1 MYVTGKWSTAEDNK
15 LREGLAA
22 GKTTKQLVEL
32 LNRKADSID
41 GRKKTLKLKSANV
54 PGGRHVGPTAG
65 VNEGSNVKPQ
75 VAVASLAKTH
85 TINFPAF
92 LKDQLIGYPGQ
103 RLAQAMNEVH
113 GVTMR
118 VSGTVI
124 TLNGKTDGVD
134 AATTAIEAILTV
146 PKAGDVFEAEVVL
159 TRDYG
164 AFLKLKP
171 FFNGILTKDQ
181 YKGTQQTGTKYKVRV
196 VDVNE
201 QGQSAL
207 ELVVETTHGVSAVKP
222 ETVTMDELLD
232 HLNGMGKLISAKIGQ
247 KVVLAA
253 YIIAE

>member
-1 MYVTGKWSTAEDNK
+1 MFVTGKWSTAEDTNS
-15 LREGLAA
+15 REGLAA
-22 GKTTKQLVEL
+22 GKTTKQLSAA
-32 LNRKADSID
+32 LNRSTDSID
-41 GRKKTLKLKSANV
+41 SRKKTLGLKSINT
-54 PGGRHVGPTAG
+54 PGSKASVG
-65 VNEGSNVKPQ
+65 VNEGSNTKTMSVTSQ
-75 VAVASLAKTH
+75 AKTH
-85 TINFPAF
+85 TIAFPAF
-92 LKDQLIGYPGQ
+92 LKEQLNGYPGQ

-113 GVTMR
+113 GVTLR
-118 VSGTVI
+118 VSGTNIVL
-124 TLNGKTDGVD
+124 TGKTEGVD
-134 AATTAIEAILTV
+134 AATIAIEAILTV

-181 YKGTQQTGTKYKVRV
+181 YKGNPATGTKYKVRV
-196 VDVNE
+196 TDVNE

>member
-1 MYVTGKWSTAEDNK
+1 MHVTGKWSAAEDQK

-22 GKTTKQLVEL
+22 GKTTRQLSEI
-32 LNRKADSID
+32 LNRSMDSITSH
-41 GRKKTLKLKSANV
+41 KKVLKPTAT
-54 PGGRHVGPTAG
+54 VGP
-65 VNEGSNVKPQ
+65 NESSSSK
-75 VAVASLAKTH
+75 AVSAPAQANKNQ
-85 TINFPAF
+85 TITFPNF
-92 LKDQLIGYPGQ
+92 LKEQMNGYPGQ
-103 RLAQAMNEVH
+103 RFAQAMNEVH
-113 GVTMR
+113 GVTVR
-118 VSGTVI
+118 ISGNTI
-124 TLNGKTDGVD
+124 SLSGKTDGVD
-134 AATTAIEAILTV
+134 AAAAAIEAILTV

-159 TRDYG
+159 TREYG

-181 YKGTQQTGTKYKVRV
+181 YTGNPATGTKYKVRV
-196 VDVNE
+196 TDVND

-232 HLNGMGKLISAKIGQ
+232 HLNGMGKLISAKIGH